1 MTQTGARPPPLDVE
15 TYLQGELVSEIRH
28 EYIAGQVYA
37 MTGVSTAH
45 NLIACNLLAA
55 LHAHLRGSPCQV
67 FMSDLKL
74 HLRIAGDDIFYYPDL
89 MVCCQAED
97 RARYWREQPCLI
109 VEIASE
115 STARIDRREKF
126 LAYREIP
133 TLEDYLL
140 VEQDAPGLTLFSRPS
155 AWQPQTLGIGDAL
168 SLSSIG
174 FTLAVA
180 DIYEGVELGGE
191 AVTP

>member
-1 MTQTGARPPPLDVE
+1 MPQAATCPPSRDVE
-15 TYLQGELVSEIRH
+15 TYLQGELTSEVRH

-37 MTGVSTAH
+37 MTGVSVAH
-45 NLIACNLLAA
+45 NLIGLNLATA
-55 LHAHLRGSPCQV
+55 LHAHLRGGPCRV

-109 VEIASE
+109 VEIASA

-126 LAYREIP
+126 LAYREISS
-133 TLEDYLL
+133 LDDYLL
-140 VEQDAPGLTLFSRPS
+140 VEQDAVVLTLFNRS
-155 AWQPQTLGIGDAL
+155 AGWQPKALGVEDTLN
-168 SLSSIG
+168 
-174 FTLAVA
+174 LASVGLTVPVA
-180 DIYEGVELGGE
+180 EIYQGVELEG
-191 AVTP
+191 

>member
-1 MTQTGARPPPLDVE
+1 MTD
-15 TYLQGELVSEIRH
+15 
-28 EYIAGQVYA
+28 
-37 MTGVSTAH
+37 VSTAH
-45 NLIACNLLAA
+45 NLIGVNLAAA
-55 LHAHLRGSPCQV
+55 LHGHVRGGPCQV

-109 VEIASE
+109 VEIASA

-133 TLEDYLL
+133 TLDDYLL
-140 VEQDAPGLTLFSRPS
+140 VEQNAPGLTLFTRPT

-168 SLSSIG
+168 TLSSIG
-174 FTLAVA
+174 LTVAVA
-180 DIYEGVELGGE
+180 DIYEAVELGD
-191 AVTP
+191 